1 MRFSKGKASK
11 QYSPRGRICTYMSE
25 VIMDILGL
33 PESLTKLT
41 ADDSKQIKIFSG
53 RANPLLSKEIAKEL
67 GLELGKIK
75 IKPFSDG
82 ELYVQIQESVR
93 GCEVF
98 LIQPTNTPVNENLV
112 ELLII
117 IDALRRASAKTIN
130 VVMPYF
136 GYARQDRKAAGREP
150 ITSKLVAKL
159 IGEAGADRVLCLDLH
174 SEQIIGFFD
183 TLVDHVRAMPVLN
196 DYIRRFIGLDNLVI
210 VSPDVGGVSR
220 ARAYAK
226 RLGDAP
232 IAIVDKRRSYDEQ
245 NVIEVMNVI
254 GDVEGK
260 IAIIVDDLV
269 DTAGT
274 VCKAAELIRS
284 KGALKVY
291 ACATHGVLS
300 GPAYERIEASTI
312 EEFIICDSIPLNPV
326 WIQSKKMKQVS
337 VAPFL
342 AEAIRRI
349 FTGDS
354 VSGLFD

>member
-1 MRFSKGKASK
+1 MAIHIM
-11 QYSPRGRICTYMSE
+11 GRDAKT
-25 VIMDILGL
+25 LGL
-33 PESLTKLT
+33 PESLTKLSP
-41 ADDSKQIKIFSG
+41 DDSKQIKIFSG
-53 RANPLLSKEIAKEL
+53 RANPLLSMEIAQEL
-67 GLELGKIK
+67 GMELGKIK
-75 IKPFSDG
+75 ISPFADG

-98 LIQPTNTPVNENLV
+98 LIQPTSPPVNENLM

-130 VVMPYF
+130 VVMPYY
-136 GYARQDRKAAGREP
+136 GYARQDRKASGREP
-150 ITSKLVAKL
+150 ITSKLVAQL

-183 TLVDHVRAMPVLN
+183 TLVDHVHAMPVLN
-196 DYIRRFIGLDNLVI
+196 DYVKRFIGTDNLVI
-210 VSPDVGGVSR
+210 VSPDVGGVAR
-220 ARAYAK
+220 ARGYAK

-232 IAIVDKRRSYDEQ
+232 IAIVDKRRQHDKQ
-245 NVIEVMNVI
+245 NVVEVMNVI

-260 IAIIVDDLV
+260 IAILIDDLI

-274 VCKAAELIRS
+274 ICKAAELIKS
-284 KGALKVY
+284 KGATRVF

-300 GPAYERIEASTI
+300 GPAYERIESSVI
-312 EEFIICDSIPLNPV
+312 EEIIITNSIPLAPM
-326 WIQSKKMKQVS
+326 WIQSKKMKQIS

-349 FTGDS
+349 HTGDS
-354 VSGLFD
+354 VSGLFI

>member
-1 MRFSKGKASK
+1 M
-11 QYSPRGRICTYMSE
+11 YTYMSE
-25 VIMDILGL
+25 FPMDVLGL
-33 PESLTKLT
+33 PNSLTKLS
-41 ADDSKQIKIFSG
+41 ADDSKQIKIFTG
-53 RANPLLSKEIAKEL
+53 RANPLIGKEIAKEL

-75 IKPFSDG
+75 IKPFADG

-98 LIQPTNTPVNENLV
+98 LIQPTHPPVNENFV

-117 IDALRRASAKTIN
+117 IDALRRASARTIN

-196 DYIRRFIGLDNLVI
+196 DYIKRFIGIENLVI

-232 IAIVDKRRSYDEQ
+232 IAIVDKRRSYDKQ
-245 NVIEVMNVI
+245 NVVEVMNVI

-260 IAIIVDDLV
+260 IAVIVDDLV

-274 VCKAAELIRS
+274 VCKAAELIKS
-284 KGALKVY
+284 QGALKVF

-300 GPAYERIEASTI
+300 GPAYERIEASVI

-342 AEAIRRI
+342 AEAIKRI
-349 FTGDS
+349 YTGDS
-354 VSGLFD
+354 VSGLFDE

>member
-1 MRFSKGKASK
+1 
-11 QYSPRGRICTYMSE
+11 
-25 VIMDILGL
+25 MDVLGL
-33 PESLTKLT
+33 PEKLT
-41 ADDSKQIKIFSG
+41 QINQSQEKQIKIFSG

-75 IKPFSDG
+75 IKPFADG
-82 ELYVQIQESVR
+82 ELYVQVQESVR

-98 LIQPTNTPVNENLV
+98 LVQPTNPPVNENLV

-117 IDALRRASAKTIN
+117 IDALKRASAHTIN
-130 VVMPYF
+130 VIMPYY

-150 ITSKLVAKL
+150 ITSKLMAKL
-159 IGEAGADRVLCLDLH
+159 IGEAGADRVVCLDLH

-183 TLVDHVRAMPVLN
+183 TLIDHVHATPVLI
-196 DYIRRFIGLDNLVI
+196 DYIKRFIGTENLVI
-210 VSPDVGGVSR
+210 VSPDVGGVTR

-226 RLGDAP
+226 RLDGAP
-232 IAIVDKRRSYDEQ
+232 IAIVDKRRMHEQ
-245 NVIEVMNVI
+245 QNMVEVMNVI

-260 IAIIVDDLV
+260 IAILIDDLI

-274 VCKAAELIRS
+274 MTKAAQLL
-284 KGALKVY
+284 KDQGALKIY

-300 GPAYERIEASTI
+300 EPAYERIEASPI
-312 EEFIICDSIPLNPV
+312 EELVITDSIPLAPMWV
-326 WIQSKKMKQVS
+326 QSKKVKQVS

-349 FTGDS
+349 YTGDS
-354 VSGLFD
+354 VSGLFI

>member
-1 MRFSKGKASK
+1 MN
-11 QYSPRGRICTYMSE
+11 E
-25 VIMDILGL
+25 EILGL
-33 PESLTKLT
+33 PEQLTKLSSN
-41 ADDSKQIKIFSG
+41 DEKMIKIFAG
-53 RANPLLSKEIAKEL
+53 RSNPLLSKEIAKEL
-67 GLELGKIK
+67 GMELGKLK
-75 IKPFSDG
+75 IKPFADG

-98 LIQPTNTPVNENLV
+98 LIQPTCPPVNENLM
-112 ELLII
+112 ELFII
-117 IDALRRASAKTIN
+117 LDALKRASAKTIN
-130 VVMPYF
+130 VVMPYY

-183 TLVDHVRAMPVLN
+183 TLVDHVHASPVLI
-196 DYIRRFIGLDNLVI
+196 DYVKRFIGLDNLVL

-232 IAIVDKRRSYDEQ
+232 IAIVDKRRSYDQQ
-245 NVIEVMNVI
+245 NVVEVMNVI

-260 IAIIVDDLV
+260 TAILIDDLI

-274 VCKAAELIRS
+274 ICKAAQLIKD
-284 KGALKVY
+284 KGAQRVF

-300 GPAYERIEASTI
+300 GPAYERIESSPI
-312 EEFIICDSIPLNPV
+312 EELVITNSIPLAPI

-349 FTGDS
+349 YTGDS
-354 VSGLFD
+354 VSGLFG